1 MAPDY
6 VAWFRSSTPYINA
19 HRGKI
24 FVLMFGGEAIEHDNF
39 AHIIHDIALLNTL
52 GVKLVLVHGSRPQID
67 RCMARRQLSIR
78 FHRGRRV
85 TEQPALECVKEASG
99 SLRAELEALL
109 SMGLPDSPMHR
120 SRIRVTG
127 GNFVIAKPLGVL
139 DGIDH
144 AHTGEVRRVQGGDIA
159 RQLELGHIVLI
170 SPLGY
175 SPTGEIFNLSME
187 EVAIEVATSL
197 KADKLIAFDHAAGL
211 LDNDGRLLRELR
223 LGEARQLLESTTDA
237 HSRQLLEALVRSSG
251 AGIERC
257 HLISYADN
265 GALIKELFTR
275 DGCGSLIHRDSY
287 ESIRTADIDDVAG
300 ILALIQPLEEEG
312 VLVRRSRELLENEI
326 HRFTV
331 IERDGMV
338 ISCAALYP
346 FTEEGT
352 AEIAC
357 VATHPDYRG
366 GGRGERVLAHLEKQ
380 ARQLSLDRLFVLTTR
395 TAHWF
400 MEQGYAPGSTQ
411 DLPQA
416 RQRLYNYRRNSQIF
430 CKSL

>member
-237 HSRQLLEALVRSSG
+237 HSHQLLEALVRSSG

-357 VATHPDYRG
+357 VATHPDYR
-366 GGRGERVLAHLEKQ
+366 RAIR
-380 ARQLSLDRLFVLTTR
+380 
-395 TAHWF
+395 
-400 MEQGYAPGSTQ
+400 
-411 DLPQA
+411 
-416 RQRLYNYRRNSQIF
+416 
-430 CKSL
+430 

>member
-1 MAPDY
+1 M
-6 VAWFRSSTPYINA
+6 
-19 HRGKI
+19 
-24 FVLMFGGEAIEHDNF
+24 
-39 AHIIHDIALLNTL
+39 
-52 GVKLVLVHGSRPQID
+52 
-67 RCMARRQLSIR
+67 RQLN
-78 FHRGRRV
+78 FHHLYYFWSVAKEGHLTRAARKLHV
-85 TEQPALECVKEASG
+85 SQSALS
-99 SLRAELEALL
+99 SQIHQLQ
-109 SMGLPDSPMHR
+109 DQ
-120 SRIRVTG
+120 
-127 GNFVIAKPLGVL
+127 LG
-139 DGIDH
+139 
-144 AHTGEVRRVQGGDIA
+144 Q
-159 RQLELGHIVLI
+159 
-170 SPLGY
+170 
-175 SPTGEIFNLSME
+175 
-187 EVAIEVATSL
+187 
-197 KADKLIAFDHAAGL
+197 
-211 LDNDGRLLRELR
+211 
-223 LGEARQLLESTTDA
+223 
-237 HSRQLLEALVRSSG
+237 
-251 AGIERC
+251 
-257 HLISYADN
+257 
-265 GALIKELFTR
+265 ELFTR

-380 ARQLSLDRLFVLTTR
+380 ARQLSLGRLFVLTTR